1 MVKIGVMSIAFSR
14 ATLDVL
20 NPDRRTG
27 RQFVDEGR
35 LKMFVIAE
43 R

>member
-1 MVKIGVMSIAFSR
+1 MPNRSKSVATSSITS
-14 ATLDVL
+14 DVL

-35 LKMFVIAE
+35 MKIFVIAE